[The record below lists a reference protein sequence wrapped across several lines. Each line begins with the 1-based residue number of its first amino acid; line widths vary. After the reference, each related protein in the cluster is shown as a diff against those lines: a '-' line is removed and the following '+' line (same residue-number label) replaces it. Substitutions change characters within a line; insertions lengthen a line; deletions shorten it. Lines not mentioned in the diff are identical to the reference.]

1 MEGNAV
7 ASYCLV
13 LVLVV
18 LMGLAGA
25 AMQLVEM
32 HRRNKL
38 MGCGSAPDAGGG
50 RAGGEAID
58 ATHGVGGH
66 AGGDDDENRKT
77 KTGDD
82 SMRITNLYEMPRNN
96 EYTGVPRLLF
106 PAGADPLATSKAFA
120 LLEARIEG
128 SKANDFARKRARAV
142 LDSLTSALVV
152 ETSAIAEALDVYD
165 RVLVTSGH
173 ATGLS
178 GSDAFCAVFDAPA
191 KQAAA
196 SASAALPEDLE
207 PMFALAAHLAARYE
221 LTSYAEAAN
230 YDDYDGSSSAPTR
243 AVTFTLASD
252 AELLPAMAVADCIT
266 RIAAQMEKD
275 GRFALL
281 PERDEVA
288 LRVRPASA
296 GLYGLSCVCSWAE
309 AALRALFGAAAS
321 AEEVQEETA
330 RAQDGAGAEVESGG
344 AGAGEAVEE
353 EE

>member
-13 LVLVV
+13 LALAA
-18 LMGLAGA
+18 LMGLAGV

-32 HRRNKL
+32 YRRKRL
-38 MGCGSAPDAGGG
+38 FGCGRAPGGDG
-50 RAGGEAID
+50 D
-58 ATHGVGGH
+58 H
-66 AGGDDDENRKT
+66 AGDGGDEDRKA

-82 SMRITNLYEMPRNN
+82 SMRITNLYEMPRND
-96 EYTGVPRLLF
+96 EYKGAPRLLF

-120 LLEARIEG
+120 LLEARIDE
-128 SKANDFARKRARAV
+128 SKANEFARKRARAV
-142 LDSLTSALVV
+142 LDSLTSALLV
-152 ETSAIAEALDVYD
+152 ETNAIAEALDVYD

-196 SASAALPEDLE
+196 SASAALPEDCE
-207 PMFALAAHLAARYE
+207 PMFALAAHLAARYG
-221 LTSYAEAAN
+221 LTSFAEAAN
-230 YDDYDGSSSAPTR
+230 YDDYDGSYGGPTR
-243 AVTFTLASD
+243 AVTFTLSSD
-252 AELLPAMAVADCIT
+252 AELLPAMAAAECIA

-288 LRVRPASA
+288 LRVRPANA
-296 GLYGLSCVCSWAE
+296 GIYGLSCVCSWAE

-321 AEEVQEETA
+321 AEDAQEEAA
-330 RAQDGAGAEVESGG
+330 RAASGEGADEDAGAAAGG
-344 AGAGEAVEE
+344 DKDGGEPDDEE